1 MTARDIF
8 ATQILGSHVTSCNQ
22 GLSSN
27 DQRRQRRESLG
38 KRFTIYAGSVE
49 SRKEAYKLHMGHLV
63 IIIQGL
69 KRELLNISVVQSTR
83 NYKTALMFYINSYSW
98 SFGIILWEMA
108 TMGKLN
114 KNYYFS

>member
-1 MTARDIF
+1 LKPTKFVTGINKTLCHPSHPTDIF

-49 SRKEAYKLHMGHLV
+49 SRKEGYKLYMGHLV

-83 NYKTALMFYINSYSW
+83 NYKTALIDVLY
-98 SFGIILWEMA
+98 
-108 TMGKLN
+108 
-114 KNYYFS
+114 